1 MVEQTSN
8 AQQGSDLLPSSSLA
22 DRVYAFL
29 DENKALDIVKIDLVG
44 KSAFADAMIVANG
57 TSGRFVKALADKL
70 KEFFH
75 KNGYTDIHIEGTT
88 TCDWVLV
95 DGHDVIV
102 HLFRPEIREL
112 YNLEKMWSAD
122 FKHVSEG

>member
-1 MVEQTSN
+1 MEPKESTQK
-8 AQQGSDLLPSSSLA
+8 GSDLPPSTLA
-22 DRVYAFL
+22 DRVCRFL
-29 DENKALDIVKIDLVG
+29 DENKALDIVKIDLAG

-57 TSGRFVKALADKL
+57 TSGRFVRALADKL

-112 YNLEKMWSAD
+112 YNLEKMWSLD
-122 FKHVSEG
+122 FQHVSEA

>member
-1 MVEQTSN
+1 
-8 AQQGSDLLPSSSLA
+8 LA
-22 DRVYAFL
+22 DRVYDFL
-29 DENKALDIVKIDLVG
+29 DENKALDIVKIDLAG

-57 TSGRFVKALADKL
+57 TSGRFVKSLADKL

-112 YNLEKMWSAD
+112 YNLEKMWSSD
-122 FKHVSEG
+122 FKHVAEV